1 MIVTTVIMGLALV
14 AVGSVWFFIKN
25 RKKDKVTLVPSELL
39 PSSSG
44 HNGNGHKP
52 AKDAKDSFI
61 DNLVAVDA
69 RVYDNATRTVRNE
82 TIPAEGVRQI
92 RKDNGNLG
100 RRWFRDGQWRYA
112 AVRLTTGVLVPVD
125 SFMSLSL
132 KNPPERLHRALQQQE
147 TATYYKPHDN
157 RGTLAKYGAYLLF
170 AGAVIVILFL
180 WGATMLK
187 GT

>member
-1 MIVTTVIMGLALV
+1 MLTYALMGFGFLAVI
-14 AVGSVWFFIKN
+14 SVWFFVKN
-25 RKKDKVTLVPSELL
+25 RKQKDDKVSLVPASL
-39 PSSSG
+39 PSSR
-44 HNGNGHKP
+44 NGHRP
-52 AKDAKDSFI
+52 EEDTGDPII
-61 DNLVAVDA
+61 DNLVELPA
-69 RVYDNATRTVRNE
+69 RVYDNFTRSVKNE
-82 TIPAEGVRQI
+82 DLKAGAVRQI
-92 RKDNGNLG
+92 RKDYGNVG

-112 AVRLTTGVLVPVD
+112 VVRLATGTYIPVD
-125 SFMSLSL
+125 HYMSLSL

-147 TATYYKPHDN
+147 TTTFYRPHDN